1 MSNMVYKNLEK
12 EASMAGKAKVID
24 ADSIDES
31 TLIERIVIDPETGRE
46 LLFKGADDNELD
58 GLIDDYF
65 DPFYDHTTGKYLD

>member
-1 MSNMVYKNLEK
+1 
-12 EASMAGKAKVID
+12 MADKAKVID

-65 DPFYDHTTGKYLD
+65 DPFYDHTTGEYLD